1 MYFYESDRPRCW
13 RPDLV
18 SAILKWVDGIP
29 ADSLK
34 NFRAFHVN
42 EDGSFGASFS
52 KRSDRGGPP
61 RDIRF
66 EFDHGGSSLHVV
78 SQNEL
83 KLVGVEAEILPF
95 SAEYLTMAADAADT
109 SDWL

>member
-1 MYFYESDRPRCW
+1 MYFYESDRARCW

-18 SAILKWVDGIP
+18 PAILKWVDGIP
-29 ADSLK
+29 AASLK
-34 NFRAFHVN
+34 HFRSFHVN

-61 RDIRF
+61 KEVRF

-83 KLVGVEAEILPF
+83 ILVGAEPEIIPF
-95 SAEYLTMAADAADT
+95 SAKHLVLAANAAD
-109 SDWL
+109 